1 VTDPTELLESL
12 RAAGVRLTARGDRL
26 IVTGPP
32 AVLTAEVREALAR
45 VKPALLPLLEDH
57 TRYVT
62 LRGGFTVPVEALTLA
77 LDLERRGFTITPA
90 SDGLRVEP
98 DDGLT
103 PEDRAGIARWGRE
116 LAALADYADSIQ

>member
-45 VKPALLPLLEDH
+45 AKPALLPLLEDH
-57 TRYVT
+57 TQRVT
-62 LRGGFTVPVEALTLA
+62 LRGGLTIPVEALTLA
-77 LDLERRGFTITPA
+77 LDLERRGIALSRAP
-90 SDGLRVEP
+90 DGLRVEP
-98 DDGLT
+98 DDRLT
-103 PEDRAGIARWGRE
+103 PEERAGIGRWGRE